1 MTTATATLKILGIT
15 DEKLECECCG
25 KTNLKCTVALE
36 MEEGGVVY
44 YGRDCAAK
52 ALMGN
57 NKPASV
63 KSVESLANAIEY
75 AREWLR
81 KTDAHTSMVVGNAI
95 RVKFCGVESRG
106 EYELIFSNGV
116 VVTA

>member
-1 MTTATATLKILGIT
+1 MATATATLKILGIT

-36 MEEGGVVY
+36 LEEGGVVY

-63 KSVESLANAIEY
+63 KTVESLANAIEY
-75 AREWLR
+75 ARKWLGA
-81 KTDAHTSMVVGNAI
+81 TPAHTALVVANAI
-95 RVKFCGVESRG
+95 RVRFCGCSAVG
-106 EYELIFSNGV
+106 NTIVFNNDV
-116 VVTA
+116 VVAK